1 MSRYNQTN
9 PAVDAVL
16 NLEAVMNRQKPMKIE
31 SKATKGL
38 VSRMTPTAP
47 EAKDDAMS
55 RVAEYVKLI
64 RELRDKN
71 KKDG

>member
-1 MSRYNQTN
+1 MSRYSPTN

>member
-1 MSRYNQTN
+1 MSRYSPTN

-71 KKDG
+71 KQDG

>member
-1 MSRYNQTN
+1 MSRYSPTN
-9 PAVDAVL
+9 PAADAIL
-16 NLEAVMNRQKPMKIE
+16 NLEAVMNRQNPMKIE
-31 SKATKGL
+31 SKATNGL

-71 KKDG
+71 KQDG

>member
-1 MSRYNQTN
+1 
-9 PAVDAVL
+9 
-16 NLEAVMNRQKPMKIE
+16 MNRQKPMKIE

>member
-1 MSRYNQTN
+1 MSRYSPTN

-55 RVAEYVKLI
+55 RVVEYVKLI
-64 RELRDKN
+64 RNIRDKYREN
-71 KKDG
+71 G

>member
-1 MSRYNQTN
+1 MSRYSPTN
-9 PAVDAVL
+9 PAADAIL
-16 NLEAVMNRQKPMKIE
+16 NLEAVMNRLKPMKIE

-71 KKDG
+71 KQDG

>member
-1 MSRYNQTN
+1 MSRYNPTN

-38 VSRMTPTAP
+38 VSRMTRTAP
-47 EAKDDAMS
+47 
-55 RVAEYVKLI
+55 
-64 RELRDKN
+64 
-71 KKDG
+71 

>member
-1 MSRYNQTN
+1 MSRYSPTN
-9 PAVDAVL
+9 PAADVIL

-71 KKDG
+71 KQDG

>member
-1 MSRYNQTN
+1 MSRYNPTN
-9 PAVDAVL
+9 HAVDAVL

>member
-1 MSRYNQTN
+1 MSRYNPTN
-9 PAVDAVL
+9 PAADAIL
-16 NLEAVMNRQKPMKIE
+16 NLEAVMNRQKPMKME
-31 SKATKGL
+31 SKATRGL
-38 VSRMTPTAP
+38 ASRMTPTAP

-71 KKDG
+71 KQDG